1 MQGTLRKLKSSLTEP
16 VQYHLP
22 VGEQLVDLNALIGK
36 QLTLTFSGTI
46 LCSNC
51 GKKNQKE
58 LLSRTLL
65 CMYAQNLLVAICVS

>member
-22 VGEQLVDLNALIGK
+22 VGDELVDLNALIGK

-51 GKKNQKE
+51 GKKTKKSI
-58 LLSRTLL
+58 L
-65 CMYAQNLLVAICVS
+65 AIFKFGHL

>member
-22 VGEQLVDLNALIGK
+22 VGDELVDLNALIGK

-51 GKKNQKE
+51 GKKTKKAILKGIALYVCASLQ
-58 LLSRTLL
+58 
-65 CMYAQNLLVAICVS
+65 VATCVL

>member
-22 VGEQLVDLNALIGK
+22 VGEHLVDLNAFIGK
-36 QLTLTFSGTI
+36 ELTLTFSGTI

-51 GKKNQKE
+51 GKKTKKAI
-58 LLSRTLL
+58 LKVTVL
-65 CMYAQNLLVAICVS
+65 YACASLLVAICA